1 MEDRQRIME
10 EIKKAMEKMDL
21 ERLKLLL
28 VTALEWAKK

>member
-1 MEDRQRIME
+1 MDDRQKLMK
-10 EIKKAMEKMDL
+10 EIEKAMEKMDL

>member
-21 ERLKLLL
+21 ERLRLLL